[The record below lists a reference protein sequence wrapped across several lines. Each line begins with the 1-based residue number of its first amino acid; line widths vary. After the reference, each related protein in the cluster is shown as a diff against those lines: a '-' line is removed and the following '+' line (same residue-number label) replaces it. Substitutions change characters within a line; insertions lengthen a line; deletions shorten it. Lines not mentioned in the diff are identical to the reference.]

1 MFSLIEQKTSINQFP
16 NLIQQSLNKVDDAKP
31 NSISSNDSTQEPN
44 PKRLNYILEDNK
56 KSYSVYLILYEE
68 TIKIK
73 VYPLPEGTC
82 DYFYEREFSQEE
94 LIKKVNN
101 AFKLCTDIEDSFKY
115 FEELFTDKEKKF
127 SIKEEKEIFELKK
140 NIKLSTPLVIAIPK
154 KIIEKN
160 LTNIIQNNN
169 LINNNYI
176 IKNELIQ
183 ENKDI
188 KEIKDK
194 NNNDKNI
201 SLNISSN
208 KEDEYKDIEN
218 ISPLNITDEKLITE
232 NKRNKIHNFLY
243 NNKDEIDIKELPEE
257 QESDNNELD
266 EEKETS
272 KKSLLNK
279 SIHSKNNDEKKSNSS
294 LLNKKRVNNSDLSDV
309 SFNSISNEN
318 ECINNNNSSNNISR
332 RTKNKEA
339 KEKILKIFSDTASVN
354 SGGEPGEKFFIKIQ
368 KNLSLE
374 KNKNKGSTD
383 LSINQEKKN
392 NELNLNEDKG
402 IILFGDEDSSDNIK
416 LDVDNIDL
424 YSNKSNKSPKITP
437 KEEKPYK
444 INELQ
449 ENNFKLNI
457 FNNDNNEFMDK
468 VISNN
473 YNNCMAAVKNIQIK
487 DGGKNPINNNY
498 NNNYLYNNYEQKN
511 NYSNK
516 YDENKMALEDPC
528 YYSYNKY
535 NNYNYNNYNNYNYQ
549 NKSYRIIH
557 KEYVEC
563 CTTEISYLFREENNN
578 NNKDNSFSVDSNIIS
593 GYSEFDF
600 IIHYLKKK
608 FKKGITDAIR
618 IYQATENGSTAAD
631 FHRECNGNT
640 NIVVLIKTKDGKKF
654 GGYTSVGFSDF
665 NRSYHDDTAFLFS
678 IDKREIY
685 PNIRGKSAVDSFYN
699 FGPCFS
705 GDSIKIFDNFLKN
718 GGITTKN
725 CANFEMNEDY
735 QINSGKKSFEVEE
748 IEVLEFLEKNNDD
761 DNI

>member
-1 MFSLIEQKTSINQFP
+1 MFSLIGQNTSINQFP
-16 NLIQQSLNKVDDAKP
+16 NLIQQSLNKAEDAKP

-44 PKRLNYILEDNK
+44 PKRLNYILEDIK

-68 TIKIK
+68 KIKIK
-73 VYPLPEGTC
+73 VYPLPEGYC
-82 DYFYEREFSQEE
+82 DYFYEKEFSQEE

-115 FEELFTDKEKKF
+115 FEELFTDKENKF
-127 SIKEEKEIFELKK
+127 SLKEEKDIFELKK

-160 LTNIIQNNN
+160 LTNINQSNNP
-169 LINNNYI
+169 INNNYI

-183 ENKDI
+183 DNKDI
-188 KEIKDK
+188 KHK

-201 SLNISSN
+201 SLNILSN

-218 ISPLNITDEKLITE
+218 ISPLNITDEKLMTE

-243 NNKDEIDIKELPEE
+243 NNKEEIDIKELPEE
-257 QESDNNELD
+257 QESENNELD

-294 LLNKKRVNNSDLSDV
+294 LLNKKRVNTSDLSDV

-318 ECINNNNSSNNISR
+318 EGINNNNSNNNSNNNISK
-332 RTKNKEA
+332 RTKNYKA
-339 KEKILKIFSDTASVN
+339 KETILKIFSDTASVN
-354 SGGEPGEKFFIKIQ
+354 SGGEPGEKFFIKVQ
-368 KNLSLE
+368 KNLNLE
-374 KNKNKGSTD
+374 KNKNKGPTD

-392 NELNLNEDKG
+392 DELNLNEDKG
-402 IILFGDEDSSDNIK
+402 IILFGEEDSSDYIK

-424 YSNKSNKSPKITP
+424 YSNKSNKSPTITP

-457 FNNDNNEFMDK
+457 FCNNNNEFPDK
-468 VISNN
+468 LISNN
-473 YNNCMAAVKNIQIK
+473 YNNCVAAVKNIEIK
-487 DGGKNPINNNY
+487 DGAKNPNNNNNSINYIYNNYDQKKIFFNNNY
-498 NNNYLYNNYEQKN
+498 DN
-511 NYSNK
+511 
-516 YDENKMALEDPC
+516 NKMALDDPC
-528 YYSYNKY
+528 YYSCNKF
-535 NNYNYNNYNNYNYQ
+535 NNYNSH

-557 KEYVEC
+557 KNYVEF
-563 CTTEISYLFREENNN
+563 CTTEISYLFKEENNK
-578 NNKDNSFSVDSNIIS
+578 NNKNNDNSFSVDSNIIS

-600 IIHYLKKK
+600 IINYLKKK
-608 FKKGITDAIR
+608 FNKDITDGIR
-618 IYQATENGSTAAD
+618 IYQATENGPTAAD

-685 PNIRGKSAVDSFYN
+685 PNIHGKSAVDSFYN

-705 GDSIKIFDNFLKN
+705 GDSIKIFDNFLSN

-735 QINSGKKSFEVEE
+735 QINSGKKTFEVEE
-748 IEVLEFLEKNNDD
+748 IEVIEFLEKNNDD